1 MKHYQSRNTMQK
13 RIEVKSGAKLEINNN
28 SNYNPR
34 QCIAQCNKAKQGHKH
49 CYSAA
54 NTCFTN

>member
-28 SNYNPR
+28 SNYNPD
-34 QCIAQCNKAKQGHKH
+34 NV
-49 CYSAA
+49 
-54 NTCFTN
+54 